1 VAVTESLPNAGY
13 WQLLIASAVVIGG
26 IGGIL
31 EGLAL
36 RYGPPILALFILAVA
51 SVPGLW
57 LPLLTLGRW
66 FSQQQDDLV
75 DTGLLTGALAGWLMF
90 MLVIGTVGAAVA
102 AVGHPREPR
111 R

>member
-13 WQLLIASAVVIGG
+13 WQLLIAPAVVIGG